1 MITEIALLNIRKEE
15 SKAFEKSFAAAK
27 TIIAS
32 MKGYIEHEL
41 LKCMEE
47 ENKYLLIVRW
57 QKIEDHTEGFRRSEE
72 YKEWKKLLHHYYE
85 PFPVVEHYEQIN
97 ES

>member
-1 MITEIALLNIRKEE
+1 MVTEIAILNICKEQNI
-15 SKAFEKSFAAAK
+15 AFEKSFAAAK
-27 TIIAS
+27 NIIAS

-57 QKIEDHTEGFRRSEE
+57 QKVEDHTEGFRKSEE
-72 YKEWKKLLHHYYE
+72 YNKWKKLLHHYYN
-85 PFPVVEHYEQIN
+85 PFPVVEHYEKIN
-97 ES
+97 KF